1 MDDLIKQKTEVSIG
15 YPKEEAVLN
24 IPNDVRTITGMF
36 KTTSTV
42 PTKTPRSIYE
52 QIQIYVNGADTRL
65 YFYDTVSNTW
75 IGLTNTTVSR
85 NGSSAL
91 TGDVKFASGGGMTIL
106 QSGQT
111 ITLSVP

>member
-1 MDDLIKQKTEVSIG
+1 MEELKQKTEITIEHSS
-15 YPKEEAVLN
+15 KEPVLN
-24 IPNDVRTITGMF
+24 TYNDVQSITGLF
-36 KTTSTV
+36 KTVSVV
-42 PTKTPRSIYE
+42 PTGIPRSIFQ
-52 QIQIYVNGADTRL
+52 QIQLYVNGSTTKL

-91 TGDVKFASGGGMTIL
+91 TGDVKIATGGGISII
-106 QSGQT
+106 QAGNT